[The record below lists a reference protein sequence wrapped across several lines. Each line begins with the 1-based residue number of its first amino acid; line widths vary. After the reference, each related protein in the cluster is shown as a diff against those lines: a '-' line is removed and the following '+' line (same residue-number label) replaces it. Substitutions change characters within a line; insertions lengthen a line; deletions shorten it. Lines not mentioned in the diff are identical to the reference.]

1 MMPFFNEISAGNPLD
16 VLNED
21 IKYINYSDLFNNS
34 KDNSFACKVNGN
46 SMEEFGIFNG
56 DTVIVNKDITFNS
69 KSIYAVQIDNTEVTL
84 KKINILKNEI
94 EIFGDSKNF
103 NTTKYKKD
111 RIKIIGKMVSLI
123 RSY

>member
-1 MMPFFNEISAGNPLD
+1 
-16 VLNED
+16 
-21 IKYINYSDLFNNS
+21 
-34 KDNSFACKVNGN
+34 
-46 SMEEFGIFNG
+46 
-56 DTVIVNKDITFNS
+56 
-69 KSIYAVQIDNTEVTL
+69 L

-103 NTTKYKKD
+103 NTKKYKKD

>member
-1 MMPFFNEISAGNPLD
+1 
-16 VLNED
+16 
-21 IKYINYSDLFNNS
+21 
-34 KDNSFACKVNGN
+34 
-46 SMEEFGIFNG
+46 MEEFGIFNG
-56 DTVIVNKDITFNS
+56 DTVILNKDITFNS

-94 EIFGDSKNF
+94 EIIGDSKNF

>member
-1 MMPFFNEISAGNPLD
+1 MNKYLFLSAT
-16 VLNED
+16 
-21 IKYINYSDLFNNS
+21 DL
-34 KDNSFACKVNGN
+34 
-46 SMEEFGIFNG
+46 EH
-56 DTVIVNKDITFNS
+56 
-69 KSIYAVQIDNTEVTL
+69 
-84 KKINILKNEI
+84 NEI

>member
-1 MMPFFNEISAGNPLD
+1 
-16 VLNED
+16 
-21 IKYINYSDLFNNS
+21 
-34 KDNSFACKVNGN
+34 
-46 SMEEFGIFNG
+46 MEEFGIFNG
-56 DTVIVNKDITFNS
+56 DTIIVNKDITFNS